1 MIAAQHT
8 GSTPLLDQQGVD
20 VSVANESVSVVPQR
34 RCGRCRQDFPL
45 AAGDDA
51 RTAAQWW
58 LCGPCRARL
67 LPDMKP

>member
-1 MIAAQHT
+1 
-8 GSTPLLDQQGVD
+8 

-34 RCGRCRQDFPL
+34 RCGRCLQDFPL